1 MLVLTRKNQERVLI
15 GRDIE
20 VTVLKIHGN
29 RVKLGIKGPPNVV
42 ILRGD
47 LAVRGSPLLLDT
59 DLAQA
64 APAPSLDDGKVAD
77 LDLERRVSNFLSG
90 LDLPGLGGLEVV
102 VRDGTVVISGRVTSF
117 YHKQIAT
124 SCCQR
129 VAGVVHV
136 LNEVQVANSHGM
148 SAKFEDGH

>member
-1 MLVLTRKNQERVLI
+1 MLVLTRKNQERVFI

-29 RVKLGIKGPPNVV
+29 RVKLGIKGPSNVV

-47 LAVRGSPLLLDT
+47 LAVRGSPLLPDT

-64 APAPSLDDGKVAD
+64 APAPLVDDGKAAD
-77 LDLERRVSNFLSG
+77 RELERRVGNCLSG

-102 VRDGTVVISGRVTSF
+102 VRDGTVVISGRVASF

-129 VAGVVHV
+129 VAGGSRV
-136 LNEVQVANSHGM
+136 LNEVQVASSHG
-148 SAKFEDGH
+148 KRV